1 MSWRINEQNLV
12 VQGLNRP
19 LFACPI
25 FPPYFVLIIE
35 VGVEHTWELQRFFTG
50 NIRRVF
56 HNIYRV
62 YESNPLSIYQNGR
75 AHRKQL
81 SSWIGA

>member
-12 VQGLNRP
+12 VLGRNRP

-25 FPPYFVLIIE
+25 FPPYFELTIE
-35 VGVEHTWELQRFFTG
+35 AGIKHTWALQRFFTG

-62 YESNPLSIYQNGR
+62 YGSNPLGIYQNGR
-75 AHRKQL
+75 AYRKQL
-81 SSWIGA
+81 SLWIGA